1 MRKLFFAIYFIAATL
16 TTVHNSY
23 AGTQEVISL
32 EEANRVRQSS
42 LLPDNSGASSEVS
55 FSSPKQMFNY
65 MKNRLKGAIV
75 TKYDPESASNG
86 STATSVE
93 EDPLPQDMEAEK
105 STFQKI
111 YEDAIKRIENED
123 KAAARSPA
131 PISQISEPTQ
141 KSVSQSSADTIDI
154 LLPPFNQRTRVPAF
168 EHIPYLFSRIEVL
181 PDGLL
186 KIEETII
193 VIANGQKLKSP
204 VVLPVPDNIVSRDGK
219 IRQND
224 VSVISVTINDMPVEY
239 KVDKQGGSTLL
250 MPVKNFPLENGVY
263 RYVFTY
269 VVDRQ
274 VSYYPDYDEVYWN
287 VSGSAWNLVI
297 ARAGASIVLPKGS
310 EPITQS
316 LAIGYPGRLNVDDVT
331 ITKDA
336 PNVIGFVAEVPL
348 FLAEGMHVSVQIPKG
363 VITPPTFSNKIA
375 WAIADYGDII
385 FAFVCL
391 LVVLGA
397 YLASWRYIQKNPS
410 KPSFSLRKTPMM
422 LRYLAK
428 GTYDKISFGA
438 FLLDLFKKNIID
450 IQNADGNILLVKK
463 TDNLRVLNKNEQ
475 RAVNELFGKKDAV
488 LQVKDNILKL
498 KRASRYIAQDM
509 KGKFNLFALKLNAGY
524 LFFSIGMLI
533 LTEWFIALLS
543 LDTSEVFL
551 SLLATTLSFGFYLIF
566 FNIRW
571 KNRIINFLC
580 KAFAVLFMLLSF
592 VIFCAKVSLWSAL
605 LLCATMIIILFFS
618 KKYTQRSGLLQGN
631 IQDARGYA
639 DYLAQN
645 SENIMLGKDFLNQQ
659 ANILALEIDRHYA
672 KKTPNIKDFYK
683 LDIAKEIISKM

>member
-1 MRKLFFAIYFIAATL
+1 MRKLFFAIYFIAAFL

-42 LLPDNSGASSEVS
+42 ILPDNSAASSEVS

-65 MKNRLKGAIV
+65 MKGRLKNAII
-75 TKYDPESASNG
+75 TKYDPDSASNG

-93 EDPLPQDMEAEK
+93 EDPLPQDMEAQK

-123 KAAARSPA
+123 KMAAPA
-131 PISQISEPTQ
+131 PAPTMPSFPSQPQTTAG
-141 KSVSQSSADTIDI
+141 SSFKTIDI

-204 VVLPVPDNIVSRDGK
+204 LILSVPGNVVSRYGE
-219 IRQND
+219 IRKTD
-224 VSVISVTINDMPVEY
+224 TSIIGVTINDMPVEY
-239 KVDKQGGSTLL
+239 KVDKKGGSTLL

-274 VSYYPDYDEVYWN
+274 IWHYSDFDEVFWN
-287 VSGSAWNLVI
+287 VTGSAWNLVV

-310 EPITQS
+310 EPIAQS
-316 LAIGYPGRLNVDDVT
+316 MATGYPGHLNINDVT
-331 ITKDA
+331 ITRDA
-336 PNVIGFVAEVPL
+336 PNVVGFVTKVPL
-348 FLAEGMHVSVQIPKG
+348 FLAEGMYITVEIPKG
-363 VITPPTFSNKIA
+363 VVDKPTLSNKIA

-385 FAFVCL
+385 FALIGL
-391 LVVLGA
+391 LVILGA
-397 YLASWRYIQKNPS
+397 YIASWKYIQKNP
-410 KPSFSLRKTPMM
+410 KKATFSLRKTPMM
-422 LRYLAK
+422 LRYLVK
-428 GTYDKISFGA
+428 GTYDKVSFGA

-450 IQNADGNILLVKK
+450 IQNSDGNILLIKK
-463 TDNLRVLNKNEQ
+463 TDNLKVLNRNEQ
-475 RAVNELFGKKDAV
+475 RAVKELFGKKDAV

-498 KRASRYIAQDM
+498 KRASRHIGQDI

-524 LFFSIGMLI
+524 LLFSIGMLV

-543 LDTSEVFL
+543 LDTLPIFI
-551 SLLATTLSFGFYLIF
+551 SLLMSSLAFGFYLVF
-566 FNIRW
+566 FSIRW
-571 KNRIINFLC
+571 KNKVINLLC
-580 KAFAVLFMLLSF
+580 KTLALLFLGLTF
-592 VIFCAKVSLWSAL
+592 VIFCARVSFWAAL
-605 LLCATMIIILFFS
+605 LLCAAMIVILVFS
-618 KKYTQRSGLLQGN
+618 KKYTRRSGLLQGN
-631 IQDARGYA
+631 IQDARNYA
-639 DYLAQN
+639 DYLVQN
-645 SENIMLGKDFLNQQ
+645 CENITLGKDFLTQQ
-659 ANILALEIDRHYA
+659 ANILALEVDGHYSKNTA
-672 KKTPNIKDFYK
+672 NIKDYYK
-683 LDIAKEIISKM
+683 IDAVKEIISKM

>member
-1 MRKLFFAIYFIAATL
+1 MRKLFFAIYFIAAFL

-42 LLPDNSGASSEVS
+42 ILPDNSAASSEVS

-65 MKNRLKGAIV
+65 MKGRLKNAII
-75 TKYDPESASNG
+75 TKYDPDSASNG

-93 EDPLPQDMEAEK
+93 EDPLPQDMEAQK

-123 KAAARSPA
+123 KMAAPA
-131 PISQISEPTQ
+131 PAPTMPSLPSQPQTTA
-141 KSVSQSSADTIDI
+141 SSSFKTIDI

-204 VVLPVPDNIVSRDGK
+204 LILSVPGNVVSRYGE
-219 IRQND
+219 IRKTD
-224 VSVISVTINDMPVEY
+224 TSIIGVTINDMPVEY
-239 KVDKQGGSTLL
+239 KVDKKGGSTLL

-274 VSYYPDYDEVYWN
+274 IWHYSDFDEVFWN
-287 VSGSAWNLVI
+287 VTGSAWNLVV

-310 EPITQS
+310 EPIAQS
-316 LAIGYPGRLNVDDVT
+316 MATGYPGHLNINDVT
-331 ITKDA
+331 ITRDA
-336 PNVIGFVAEVPL
+336 PNVVGFVTKVPL
-348 FLAEGMHVSVQIPKG
+348 FLAEGMYITVEIPKG
-363 VITPPTFSNKIA
+363 VVDKPTLSNKIA

-385 FAFVCL
+385 FALIGL
-391 LVVLGA
+391 LVILGA
-397 YLASWRYIQKNPS
+397 YIASWKYIQKNP
-410 KPSFSLRKTPMM
+410 KKVTFSLRKTPMM
-422 LRYLAK
+422 LRYLVK
-428 GTYDKISFGA
+428 GTYDKVSFGA

-450 IQNADGNILLVKK
+450 IQNSDGNILLIKK
-463 TDNLRVLNKNEQ
+463 TDNLKVLNRNEQ
-475 RAVNELFGKKDAV
+475 RAVKELFGKKDAV

-498 KRASRYIAQDM
+498 KRASRHIGQDI

-524 LFFSIGMLI
+524 LLFSIGMLV

-543 LDTSEVFL
+543 LDTLPIFI
-551 SLLATTLSFGFYLIF
+551 SLLMSSLAFGFYLVF
-566 FNIRW
+566 FSIRW
-571 KNRIINFLC
+571 KNKVINLLC
-580 KAFAVLFMLLSF
+580 KTLALLFLGLTF
-592 VIFCAKVSLWSAL
+592 VIFCARVSFWAAL
-605 LLCATMIIILFFS
+605 LLCAAMIVILVFS
-618 KKYTQRSGLLQGN
+618 KKYTRRSGLLQGN
-631 IQDARGYA
+631 IQDARNYA
-639 DYLAQN
+639 DYLVQN
-645 SENIMLGKDFLNQQ
+645 CENITLGKDFLTQQ
-659 ANILALEIDRHYA
+659 ANILALEVDGHYSKNTA
-672 KKTPNIKDFYK
+672 NIKDYYK
-683 LDIAKEIISKM
+683 IDAIKEIISKM

>member
-1 MRKLFFAIYFIAATL
+1 MRKLFFAIYFIAAFL

-32 EEANRVRQSS
+32 EEANRIRQSS
-42 LLPDNSGASSEVS
+42 ILPDNSATSSEVS

-65 MKNRLKGAIV
+65 MKGRLKNAIV
-75 TKYDPESASNG
+75 TKYDPNSASNG

-93 EDPLPQDMEAEK
+93 EDPLPQDMETQK

-123 KAAARSPA
+123 QMAAPPPA
-131 PISQISEPTQ
+131 PAMPSIS
-141 KSVSQSSADTIDI
+141 SQPQTTAGSSIKTIDI

-204 VVLPVPDNIVSRDGK
+204 LILSVPGNVVSRYGE
-219 IRQND
+219 IRKTD
-224 VSVISVTINDMPVEY
+224 TSIIGVTINDMPVEY
-239 KVDKQGGSTLL
+239 KVDKKGGSTLL

-274 VSYYPDYDEVYWN
+274 IWHYSDFDEIFWN
-287 VSGSAWNLVI
+287 VTGSAWNLVI
-297 ARAGASIVLPKGS
+297 ARAGASIILPKGS
-310 EPITQS
+310 EPIAQS
-316 LAIGYPGRLNVDDVT
+316 MATGYPGHLNINDVT
-331 ITKDA
+331 ITRDA
-336 PNVIGFVAEVPL
+336 PNVIGFVAKAPL
-348 FLAEGMHVSVQIPKG
+348 FLAEGMYITAEIPKG
-363 VITPPTFSNKIA
+363 VIDKPTLSNKIA

-385 FAFVCL
+385 FALIGL
-391 LVVLGA
+391 LVILGA
-397 YLASWRYIQKNPS
+397 YSASWKYIQKNP
-410 KPSFSLRKTPMM
+410 KKATFSLRKTPMM
-422 LRYLAK
+422 LRYLVK

-450 IQNADGNILLVKK
+450 IQNTDGNILLIKK
-463 TDNLRVLNKNEQ
+463 TDNLKVLNRNEQ
-475 RAVNELFGKKDAV
+475 RAVQELFGKKDAV

-498 KRASRYIAQDM
+498 KRASRHVGQDI

-524 LFFSIGMLI
+524 LLFSVGMLV

-543 LDTSEVFL
+543 LDTLPIFI
-551 SLLATTLSFGFYLIF
+551 SLLTSSLAFGFYLVF
-566 FNIRW
+566 FSIRW
-571 KNRIINFLC
+571 KNKAINLLC
-580 KAFAVLFMLLSF
+580 KTLALLFLGLTF
-592 VIFCAKVSLWSAL
+592 VIICAKISFWAAL
-605 LLCATMIIILFFS
+605 LLCAAMIVILVFS
-618 KKYTQRSGLLQGN
+618 KIYTRRNGLLQGN
-631 IQDARGYA
+631 IQDARSYA
-639 DYLAQN
+639 DYLVQN
-645 SENIMLGKDFLNQQ
+645 SENISLGKDFLTQQ
-659 ANILALEIDRHYA
+659 ANILALEVDGHYA
-672 KKTPNIKDFYK
+672 ENTANIKDYYK
-683 LDIAKEIISKM
+683 LDAVKEIIRKM

>member
-1 MRKLFFAIYFIAATL
+1 MRKLFFAIYFIAAFL

-42 LLPDNSGASSEVS
+42 ILPDNSAASSEVS

-65 MKNRLKGAIV
+65 MKGRLKNAII
-75 TKYDPESASNG
+75 TKYDPDSASNG

-93 EDPLPQDMEAEK
+93 EDPLPQDMEAQK

-123 KAAARSPA
+123 KMAAPA
-131 PISQISEPTQ
+131 PAPTMPSLPSQPQTTA
-141 KSVSQSSADTIDI
+141 SSSFKTIDI

-168 EHIPYLFSRIEVL
+168 EHIPYLFSQIEVL

-204 VVLPVPDNIVSRDGK
+204 LILSVPGNVVSRYGE
-219 IRQND
+219 IRKTD
-224 VSVISVTINDMPVEY
+224 TSIIGVTINDMPVEY
-239 KVDKQGGSTLL
+239 KVDKKGGSTLL

-274 VSYYPDYDEVYWN
+274 IWHYSDFDEVFWN
-287 VSGSAWNLVI
+287 VTGSAWNLVV

-310 EPITQS
+310 EPIAQS
-316 LAIGYPGRLNVDDVT
+316 MATGYPGHLNINDVT
-331 ITKDA
+331 ITRDA
-336 PNVIGFVAEVPL
+336 PNVVGFVTKVPL
-348 FLAEGMHVSVQIPKG
+348 FLAEGMYITVEIPKG
-363 VITPPTFSNKIA
+363 VVDKPTLSNKIA

-385 FAFVCL
+385 FALIGL
-391 LVVLGA
+391 LVILGA
-397 YLASWRYIQKNPS
+397 YIASWKYIQKNP
-410 KPSFSLRKTPMM
+410 KKVTFSLRKTPMM
-422 LRYLAK
+422 LRYLVK
-428 GTYDKISFGA
+428 GTYDKVSFGA

-450 IQNADGNILLVKK
+450 IQNSDGNILLIKK
-463 TDNLRVLNKNEQ
+463 TDNLKVLNRNEQ
-475 RAVNELFGKKDAV
+475 RAVKELFGKKDAV

-498 KRASRYIAQDM
+498 KRASRHIGQDI

-524 LFFSIGMLI
+524 LLFSIGMLV

-543 LDTSEVFL
+543 LDTLPIFI
-551 SLLATTLSFGFYLIF
+551 SLLMSSLAFGFYLVF
-566 FNIRW
+566 FSIRW
-571 KNRIINFLC
+571 KNKVINLLC
-580 KAFAVLFMLLSF
+580 KTLALLFLGLTF
-592 VIFCAKVSLWSAL
+592 VIFCARVSFWAAL
-605 LLCATMIIILFFS
+605 LLCAAMIVILVFS
-618 KKYTQRSGLLQGN
+618 KKYTRRSGLLQGN
-631 IQDARGYA
+631 IQDARNYA
-639 DYLAQN
+639 DYLVQN
-645 SENIMLGKDFLNQQ
+645 CENITLGKDFLTQQ
-659 ANILALEIDRHYA
+659 ANILALEVDGHYSKNTA
-672 KKTPNIKDFYK
+672 NIKDYYK
-683 LDIAKEIISKM
+683 IDAIKEIISKM